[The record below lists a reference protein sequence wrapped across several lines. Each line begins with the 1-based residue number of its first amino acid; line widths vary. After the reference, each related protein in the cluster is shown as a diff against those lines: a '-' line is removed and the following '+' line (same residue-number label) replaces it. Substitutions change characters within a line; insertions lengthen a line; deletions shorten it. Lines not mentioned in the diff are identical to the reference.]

1 MKQESIHGIEALT
14 AFAIAAI
21 RDAGQAAMDSFGK
34 GRGPVKFDEGLVT
47 RAELQISERFQNA
60 VDDRYPDHRM
70 FTSKTLDTAYTHDNR
85 RYLWIFDPIDG
96 VDNYQAGIPIW
107 GMSLAL
113 LENFWPVFGTFYMPA
128 TGDLFHARAGGEA
141 YWGENRIRMNDD
153 RTIDDE
159 SLMFTFSRF
168 HQHYV
173 SRFPGKVRNLGC
185 TGAHMCYVAMG
196 RADVAVTANES
207 FQDLAATRM
216 IVEAA
221 GGRLYKATGE
231 KFYLNDYLNGER
243 IDEHLLVTT
252 PGNCRAV
259 LDCLERR
266 R

>member
-1 MKQESIHGIEALT
+1 V
-14 AFAIAAI
+14 FAINAI
-21 RDAGQAAMDSFGK
+21 RSAGETAMVSFGK
-34 GRGPVKFDEGLVT
+34 GRGPAKFDQGLVT
-47 RAELQISERFQNA
+47 RAELQISQHFQQALNSQ
-60 VDDRYPDHRM
+60 YPDHLM
-70 FTSKTLDTAYTHDNR
+70 FTSKSLDTAYTHDSR

-113 LENFWPVFGTFYMPA
+113 LENFWPVFGAFFMPA
-128 TGDLFHARAGGEA
+128 TGDLFHARAGGAA
-141 YWGENRIRMNDD
+141 YWGENRIRMTDD
-153 RTIDDE
+153 RVIDDE

-185 TGAHMCYVAMG
+185 TGAHLCYVAMG

-221 GGRLYKATGE
+221 GGRLYKASGD

-243 IDEHLLVTT
+243 IEEHLLVTT
-252 PGNCRAV
+252 AGNCSVV
-259 LDCLERR
+259 LDCLERHS
-266 R
+266 

>member
-1 MKQESIHGIEALT
+1 MTQEPTHGIEALS
-14 AFAIAAI
+14 AFAINAI
-21 RDAGQAAMDSFGK
+21 REAGQVAMANFGK
-34 GRGPVKFDEGLVT
+34 GRGTQKFDQGLVT
-47 RAELQISERFQNA
+47 RAELEISLQFQKELNNQ
-60 VDDRYPDHRM
+60 YPDHLM
-70 FTSKTLDTAYTHDNR
+70 FTSKSLDTAYTHDNR

-113 LENFWPVFGTFYMPA
+113 LENFWPVFGAFFMPA
-128 TGDLFHARAGGEA
+128 TGDLFHARAGGDG
-141 YWGENRIRMNDD
+141 YWGEDRLQMTDD

-168 HQHYV
+168 HRHYA
-173 SRFPGKVRNLGC
+173 SRFPGKIRNLGC
-185 TGAHMCYVAMG
+185 TGAHLCYVAMG

-221 GGRLYKATGE
+221 GGRLYKASGE

-243 IDEHLLVTT
+243 IEEHLLVTT
-252 PGNCRAV
+252 PSHIPSV

-266 R
+266 T